1 MLSSYTMELNKVEKY
16 FKVFNFEYDFYIDNE
31 DIKRKF
37 EEKFIDEYF
46 FHEIGVETVFRFQH
60 RLRTKLNKIMPYYKQ
75 LYQTELKSND
85 IDFMLN
91 KDLIE
96 TFERTIEG
104 NTTNNLDNTSSSNM
118 SNILTQNEQDLSN
131 INELTINSNSS
142 DFKESN
148 IDNGNASLEL
158 SDGSITNVNK
168 TDNESNNKLTSSLTN
183 DKNISSN
190 LENSSDITSRASS
203 NEINTQTETTQLTS
217 KGNIGVTSSAELLE
231 KWRKVLINI
240 DELIINE
247 CSDLFMMIY

>member
-1 MLSSYTMELNKVEKY
+1 MYLALLNWGIENTLNKLNGA
-16 FKVFNFEYDFYIDNE
+16 FVFAFC
-31 DIKRKF
+31 
-37 EEKFIDEYF
+37 
-46 FHEIGVETVFRFQH
+46 
-60 RLRTKLNKIMPYYKQ
+60 
-75 LYQTELKSND
+75 
-85 IDFMLN
+85 
-91 KDLIE
+91 
-96 TFERTIEG
+96 
-104 NTTNNLDNTSSSNM
+104 
-118 SNILTQNEQDLSN
+118 
-131 INELTINSNSS
+131 

-247 CSDLFMMIY
+247 CSDLFMMVY